1 MKLGTVINSL
11 WNGSDGIETYFTKLR
26 NKAITEYDKT
36 FKKRSD
42 TKQRF
47 CDYISSHIE
56 PISNIIKKIC
66 DYIETDKNTT
76 VLDI

>member
-1 MKLGTVINSL
+1 MQNTTI
-11 WNGSDGIETYFTKLR
+11 
-26 NKAITEYDKT
+26 T

-47 CDYISSHIE
+47 CDYINSHIE

-66 DYIETDKNTT
+66 DYIENRQEHNSVEQIMYSNNTSS
-76 VLDI
+76 VVKQIMSQS